1 MSSEPFWIPDGLNQV
16 LSPELDEKITKP
28 TNVIITIGVEALDD
42 ELSQVTMLFDGAAG
56 VVRDKLLS
64 VYKKR
69 LEVIR
74 KAINRKIVEEIL
86 EELGNH
92 SIRVRNKTY
101 QILI

>member
-28 TNVIITIGVEALDD
+28 TDIIIKLGVDALDD
-42 ELSQVTMLFDGAAG
+42 ELSQVTMLFEEEPWAM
-56 VVRDKLLS
+56 RDKLLS

-69 LEVIR
+69 L
-74 KAINRKIVEEIL
+74 AINRKIVEEIL